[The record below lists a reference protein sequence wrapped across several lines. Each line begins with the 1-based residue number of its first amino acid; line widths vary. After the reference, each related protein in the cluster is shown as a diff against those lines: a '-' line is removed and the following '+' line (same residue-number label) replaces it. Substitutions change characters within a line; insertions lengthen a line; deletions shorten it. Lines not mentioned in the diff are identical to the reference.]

1 MTGTTVAVAL
11 APAAVDSAVAALPVW
26 TAGASPLQGL
36 VGGVAVA
43 TLARALTAA
52 VGLFVAYQAYR
63 GFRRNDSRP
72 MLFLGVGIFFVTT
85 VSFALSTLAVG
96 ALGAPDAVAVLTW
109 TVLEILGLA
118 AIFYALTGA

>member
-1 MTGTTVAVAL
+1 MIAPTTI
-11 APAAVDSAVAALPVW
+11 AASAVAASAATPAV
-26 TAGASPLQGL
+26 AGVVPLQA

-96 ALGAPDAVAVLTW
+96 EFDAPDAVAVLTW